1 MLLYLKYFNSLISN
15 FLKTIPKRT
24 FSLKSQRSS
33 IFIYNLRF
41 FRASLNG
48 LLSISSFYLYIFSFP
63 YVTLYHSFYLS
74 FFCPFVIEFL
84 YGHIHIY
91 KQLLFLYRIRSF
103 FLTIRA
109 TCIGLSLNIFLSF
122 TFWILTYKHL
132 SILVL
137 TLIINLPHVGHSVVV
152 KLSCLYFCSLLL
164 ILFTTLN
171 VKFFISCMN
180 F

>member
-1 MLLYLKYFNSLISN
+1 MDYCRFLL
-15 FLKTIPKRT
+15 FL
-24 FSLKSQRSS
+24 
-33 IFIYNLRF
+33 FIY
-41 FRASLNG
+41 
-48 LLSISSFYLYIFSFP
+48 FSFL
-63 YVTLYHSFYLS
+63 YVKLYHSFYLS

-84 YGHIHIY
+84 CGHIHIY
-91 KQLLFLYRIRSF
+91 KQLLSLYRIKSF

-109 TCIGLSLNIFLSF
+109 TCISLALNIFLSF
-122 TFWILTYKHL
+122 TFGILTYKHL

-137 TLIINLPHVGHSVVV
+137 TFIINLPHVGHSVVV

>member
-1 MLLYLKYFNSLISN
+1 MDYCRFPL
-15 FLKTIPKRT
+15 
-24 FSLKSQRSS
+24 
-33 IFIYNLRF
+33 FIYIFFISLRD
-41 FRASLNG
+41 
-48 LLSISSFYLYIFSFP
+48 
-63 YVTLYHSFYLS
+63 TLPFVFLS